1 MGQFASLEMEVD
13 EGYVRSMVGEQALGL
28 CRSRGSIPD
37 HQRAKNEQLL
47 RDAGRRATA
56 CPADVTSVA
65 VVHCYTQPGLHSS

>member
-1 MGQFASLEMEVD
+1 MPYLRLAKCMLFE
-13 EGYVRSMVGEQALGL
+13 RSSSQRGET
-28 CRSRGSIPD
+28 IPD

-47 RDAGRRATA
+47 RDAGRRATV